1 MPNRRKMEPGDWFN
15 ATAFLAI
22 GLLLGLALAN
32 MVPLLGTPFWP
43 VVILIPL
50 LFAGVLVFD
59 SLLGRLFERIF
70 PSGVRPASHPAPK
83 ERRPLGLLL
92 SLPAGL
98 VIGVIGARFGLDDLL
113 L

>member
-1 MPNRRKMEPGDWFN
+1 MPNRRKMGPGDWLT
-15 ATAFLAI
+15 ATAFLAM
-22 GLLLGLALAN
+22 GLFLGLALAN
-32 MVPLLGTPFWP
+32 MVLLVGTASWP
-43 VVILIPL
+43 IIILIPL

-59 SLLGRLFERIF
+59 SLLGRLFGRFF

-83 ERRPLGLLL
+83 ERRPLVLLL

-98 VIGVIGARFGLDDLL
+98 VIGVVGARFGLDDLL